1 MMKKEYV
8 MPTVVVLS
16 VQLGKMLIPSLNVD
30 DDEIVDDQGA
40 KSYDI
45 LTDDDDELV
54 VPIKDKWGD
63 LSEKKI
69 AK

>member
-1 MMKKEYV
+1 

-54 VPIKDKWGD
+54 VPIKDKWED
-63 LSEKKI
+63 LSEKKNG
-69 AK
+69 K

>member
-8 MPTVVVLS
+8 MPTVVALS

-54 VPIKDKWGD
+54 VPIKNKWED

>member
-30 DDEIVDDQGA
+30 DDEIVDEQGA

-54 VPIKDKWGD
+54 VPIKDKWED
-63 LSEKKI
+63 LCEKKNG
-69 AK
+69 K

>member
-1 MMKKEYV
+1 

-54 VPIKDKWGD
+54 VPIKNKWED

>member
-54 VPIKDKWGD
+54 VPIKDKWED
-63 LSEKKI
+63 LSEKKNG
-69 AK
+69 K

>member
-1 MMKKEYV
+1 MKKEYV

-54 VPIKDKWGD
+54 VPIKDKWED
-63 LSEKKI
+63 LSEKKNG
-69 AK
+69 K